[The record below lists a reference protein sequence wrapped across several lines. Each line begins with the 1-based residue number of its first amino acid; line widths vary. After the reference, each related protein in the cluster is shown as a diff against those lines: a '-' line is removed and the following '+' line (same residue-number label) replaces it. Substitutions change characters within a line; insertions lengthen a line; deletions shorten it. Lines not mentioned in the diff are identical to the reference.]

1 MVQIAD
7 ARGPVSEGAPARRVL
22 VVEDDDAIA
31 DLLQMALRYE
41 GFGVEVADSGTAAV
55 ELARD
60 LSPHLVLLDV
70 MLPDL
75 DGFEVLGRL
84 FALGLDMPVIF
95 LTARDGTEDRVRG
108 LGLGADD
115 YICKPFSLA
124 EVIARVHLALRRT
137 ARSQPAGKLQ
147 YADLVMD
154 QETLEVTRD
163 GQIIELT
170 PTEYRL
176 LSFLIVNARRV
187 LSKRQILEHV
197 WDYDFAG
204 DPNIVETYISYLRK
218 KVDCFEPPLIQTVRG
233 FGYSLRL
240 PRS

>member
-1 MVQIAD
+1 MVQVAD
-7 ARGPVSEGAPARRVL
+7 ARAGVGEVAPARRVL

-41 GFGVEVADSGTAAV
+41 GFAVDVADSGSAAV

-60 LSPHLVLLDV
+60 LSPNLVLLDV

-84 FALGLDMPVIF
+84 FGLGLDMPVIF

-137 ARSQPAGKLQ
+137 ARSQPRGRLQ
-147 YADLVMD
+147 YADLVID

-176 LSFLIVNARRV
+176 LSFLIMNARRV
-187 LSKRQILEHV
+187 LSKRQIIEHV

>member
-1 MVQIAD
+1 MVQIAASRD
-7 ARGPVSEGAPARRVL
+7 GIADGQGARRVL
-22 VVEDDDAIA
+22 VVEDEEPIA
-31 DLLQMALRYE
+31 DLLRMALRYE
-41 GFGVEVADSGTAAV
+41 GFDVDVAESGSSAV
-55 ELARD
+55 EIAHETT
-60 LSPHLVLLDV
+60 PHLVLLDV

-75 DGFEVLGRL
+75 DGFEVLARL
-84 FALGLDMPVIF
+84 FGLGLEMPVIF
-95 LTARDGTEDRVRG
+95 LTARDGTEDRLHG
-108 LGLGADD
+108 LALGADD

-137 ARSQPAGKLQ
+137 IRGQAAGKLQ
-147 YADLVMD
+147 YADLVID

-163 GQIIELT
+163 GQLIELT

-197 WDYDFAG
+197 WDYDFNG

-218 KVDCFEPPLIQTVRG
+218 KVDCYEPPLIQTVRG

>member
-7 ARGPVSEGAPARRVL
+7 TRGPVSEGAAARRVL

>member
-1 MVQIAD
+1 MVQTAD
-7 ARGPVSEGAPARRVL
+7 ARSPASDGTPARRVL

-137 ARSQPAGKLQ
+137 ARGQPAGKLQ

>member
-1 MVQIAD
+1 MVQVAD
-7 ARGPVSEGAPARRVL
+7 ARGALGDVTPARRVL

-41 GFGVEVADSGTAAV
+41 GFGVDVAESGSAAV

-60 LSPHLVLLDV
+60 MSPNLVLLDV

-84 FALGLDMPVIF
+84 FGLGLDMPVIF

-137 ARSQPAGKLQ
+137 ARSQPGGRLQ
-147 YADLVMD
+147 YADLVID

-187 LSKRQILEHV
+187 LSKRQIIEHV
-197 WDYDFAG
+197 WDYDFTG

>member
-1 MVQIAD
+1 MVQAAESRNTVGD
-7 ARGPVSEGAPARRVL
+7 VRARRVL
-22 VVEDDDAIA
+22 VVDDEEPIA
-31 DLLQMALRYE
+31 DLLRMALRYE
-41 GFGVEVADSGTAAV
+41 GFDVDVADSGLEAV

-60 LSPHLVLLDV
+60 TSPNLVLLDV

-75 DGFEVLGRL
+75 DGFDVLGRL
-84 FALGLDMPVIF
+84 FGLGLDMPVIF
-95 LTARDGTEDRVRG
+95 LTARDGTEDRLHG
-108 LGLGADD
+108 LSLGADD

-124 EVIARVHLALRRT
+124 EVIARVHLALRR
-137 ARSQPAGKLQ
+137 ASHGQQVGRLN
-147 YADLVMD
+147 YADLVID

-163 GQIIELT
+163 GQLIELT

-176 LSFLIVNARRV
+176 LSFLTANARRV
-187 LSKRQILEHV
+187 LSKRQIIEHV
-197 WDYDFAG
+197 WDIDFNG

-218 KVDCFEPPLIQTVRG
+218 KVDCFEPALIQTVRG